1 MIIITPTYLNVDDC
15 AVVHPHRKHSILEN
29 HSDLIQ
35 QLLFQRGTV
44 ELLGV

>member
-1 MIIITPTYLNVDDC
+1 MNVDDC
-15 AVVHPHRKHSILEN
+15 AAVHPHRKYSILEN